1 MDRIR
6 EYKIREEL
14 KIKQINQTLE
24 ENKLARINEE
34 MSIKRLWEAKLQ
46 GTKRR

>member
-34 MSIKRLWEAKLQ
+34 MSIKRLW
-46 GTKRR
+46 